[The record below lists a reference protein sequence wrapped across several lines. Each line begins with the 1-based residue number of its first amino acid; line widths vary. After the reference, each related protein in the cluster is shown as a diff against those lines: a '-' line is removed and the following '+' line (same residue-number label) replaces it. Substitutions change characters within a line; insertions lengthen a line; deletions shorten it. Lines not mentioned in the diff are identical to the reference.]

1 MNLSDS
7 DFSSAET
14 FAKIF
19 VTSPLQIK
27 ETGFL
32 PRHHL
37 SLEHRKVA
45 PTADDLEEDS
55 KPPSHELNQKIA
67 DAYTQGYL
75 NGQQAAVV
83 QSDEIL
89 QGQDTLAVAISR
101 LKTIDETKLAKQ
113 LWEAV
118 FSLFQDAVG
127 NAKVDKKLMQQRCDA
142 AVEMINADLGE
153 ACLHVAPSDAKILQD
168 YDCEI
173 PIIEAPELL
182 PGSVHLIYAS
192 GEVLSGT
199 QQIAQGIESR
209 IDLAGGDPC

>member
-27 ETGFL
+27 ETSFH
-32 PRHHL
+32 PRHHM

-45 PTADDLEEDS
+45 PITDDLEAES
-55 KPPSHELNQKIA
+55 KPPSDELNQKIA
-67 DAYTQGYL
+67 DAYTQGYI
-75 NGQQAAVV
+75 NGQQAAAV
-83 QSDEIL
+83 QSDERQ
-89 QGQDTLAVAISR
+89 QGQDTLATAISR
-101 LKTIDETKLAKQ
+101 LKTIDETKLTKQ

-118 FSLFQDAVG
+118 FSLFQEAVG
-127 NAKVDKKLMQQRCDA
+127 NAKIDKRLMQQRCDVA
-142 AVEMINADLGE
+142 LEMIGSDLGE

-173 PIIEAPELL
+173 PIIEEPELL
-182 PGSVHLIYAS
+182 PGSVHLIYAL